1 MGCGL
6 AKMRGNYRKLG
17 RKTSHRI
24 AMLRTMVDQLVQNQR
39 IRTTLAKAK
48 EVKPLADK
56 IVTLGKRGTLEA
68 KRKAAS
74 FLRTD
79 DAIHRVFT
87 EMAERYKLRNGG
99 YTRLMHLPARQRDG
113 AKMAVIEFVDREGEI
128 WPAKPPRTN
137 QVLPKQLFPHA
148 AQAVVEDPRD

>member
-1 MGCGL
+1 
-6 AKMRGNYRKLG
+6 MRGGGRKLG

-24 AMLRTMVDQLVQNQR
+24 AMLRTMVNQLVQNQR

-56 IVTLGKRGTLEA
+56 MVTLGKRGTLEA
-68 KRKAAS
+68 RRKAQA

-99 YTRLMHLPARQRDG
+99 YTRLAHLPARQKDG
-113 AKMAVIEFVDREGEI
+113 AKMAVVEFVDREGEI
-128 WPAKPPRTN
+128 WPARPPQAN
-137 QVLPKQLFPHA
+137 QKVPKQLFPPA
-148 AQAVVEDPRD
+148 ARAAMDESSS